1 MNDSA
6 QRMKIILTKDKLYP
20 DELLNYINTPT
31 LLLMMD
37 ANRILIKKM
46 ALDEMLITTEAVK
59 KIVKDDIDMAKL
71 NMKIIESTIRL
82 REHYRIE
89 SFCLN

>member
-20 DELLNYINTPT
+20 DELLNYIDTPT

-71 NMKIIESTIRL
+71 NMKVIESTIRL

>member
-71 NMKIIESTIRL
+71 NMKVIESTIRL